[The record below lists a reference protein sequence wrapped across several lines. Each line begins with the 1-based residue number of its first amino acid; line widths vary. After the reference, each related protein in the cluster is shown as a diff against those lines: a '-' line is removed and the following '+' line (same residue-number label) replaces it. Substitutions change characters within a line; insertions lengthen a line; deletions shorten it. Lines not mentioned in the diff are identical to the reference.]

1 MSSSYDVYFRRN
13 TWIYRLDPRVKLALV
28 LVLIVLTFLWS
39 SVSMALGVSAAALV
53 LLLVAQVP
61 RSRIVRFLRGMVVL
75 LVLVLVLTTLFAG
88 VAGPAWFAWGPFRI
102 TQQGF
107 HQGALLASRLLASG
121 LHFSSGSARR
131 IRGRWCVDLSRW
143 GCRTIGD

>member
-28 LVLIVLTFLWS
+28 LVLIVLTFLWP
-39 SVSMALGVSAAALV
+39 SVSMALGVSAAALM

-75 LVLVLVLTTLFAG
+75 L
-88 VAGPAWFAWGPFRI
+88 
-102 TQQGF
+102 
-107 HQGALLASRLLASG
+107 G
-121 LHFSSGSARR
+121 LSSGAYDPLRRGHRSSLVCLGAVSYYAARGFTR
-131 IRGRWCVDLSRW
+131 ARC
-143 GCRTIGD
+143 